1 MPVKR
6 LDEGGAQVERKMWR
20 YWCHH
25 GENVCPHSYRFLN
38 HGDGTCTCAFFSGSW
53 KRDAEYDAPDI
64 ESDAGEIDFEA
75 TQKSQD
81 GVPFDP
87 RVYCANKLQGRCQGE
102 ATGLWNQQAGRC
114 FCGLGKS
121 TVGLVTRDTGDTDF
135 EMTENSEERLPY
147 DPSFY
152 CVNTLKGRCPAGT
165 FGIWNERS
173 SSCFCGRGKMNMDLA
188 TRDTDSDL
196 ETDSNHDLG
205 FDASQKSESRN
216 PFDIH
221 VYCANWLKRQCPAGT
236 SGHFNSRA
244 RICFCGRGKMN
255 MDIATRDTDTTPPS
269 PLPPHCGPA
278 RNGTSNVTMS
288 TAGPTTA
295 DTITSRLMPFPLKF
309 PTGIISND
317 WTAIEGILVLL
328 DGRLKT
334 QTDLHQVCTGE
345 KDPMVYGFKLD
356 VFRKL
361 CTPEITMPVATA
373 EVVKTEKKVYSALW
387 IDTVLARYN
396 NDFSRACKDA
406 KRPGQIPP
414 SLDEKFILSQ
424 LCNMGH

>member
-1 MPVKR
+1 
-6 LDEGGAQVERKMWR
+6 
-20 YWCHH
+20 
-25 GENVCPHSYRFLN
+25 
-38 HGDGTCTCAFFSGSW
+38 
-53 KRDAEYDAPDI
+53 
-64 ESDAGEIDFEA
+64 
-75 TQKSQD
+75 
-81 GVPFDP
+81 
-87 RVYCANKLQGRCQGE
+87 
-102 ATGLWNQQAGRC
+102 
-114 FCGLGKS
+114 
-121 TVGLVTRDTGDTDF
+121 
-135 EMTENSEERLPY
+135 
-147 DPSFY
+147 
-152 CVNTLKGRCPAGT
+152 
-165 FGIWNERS
+165 
-173 SSCFCGRGKMNMDLA
+173 
-188 TRDTDSDL
+188 
-196 ETDSNHDLG
+196 
-205 FDASQKSESRN
+205 
-216 PFDIH
+216 
-221 VYCANWLKRQCPAGT
+221 
-236 SGHFNSRA
+236 
-244 RICFCGRGKMN
+244 
-255 MDIATRDTDTTPPS
+255 
-269 PLPPHCGPA
+269 
-278 RNGTSNVTMS
+278 MS